1 MLKSMSFFA
10 NVSLILQ
17 AFPQLF
23 ILIPVSL
30 LKNVSWMI
38 SYFQDDLCFLALGI
52 CLVEDEML
60 NRKLGR
66 FAGQHFNG
74 VRGRWVLSKGIGRQ
88 NPKPTRLQRKNSIV
102 EAAFLVG
109 FQKTLYCT
117 ELTMHP
123 GDSFHSEMLHCVKS
137 HALFKI
143 FCGPELYFLWR
154 TTDTQPFWGFP
165 LPTLQP
171 DICLMDVG

>member
-60 NRKLGR
+60 NRK
-66 FAGQHFNG
+66 
-74 VRGRWVLSKGIGRQ
+74 
-88 NPKPTRLQRKNSIV
+88 
-102 EAAFLVG
+102 
-109 FQKTLYCT
+109 
-117 ELTMHP
+117 
-123 GDSFHSEMLHCVKS
+123 
-137 HALFKI
+137 
-143 FCGPELYFLWR
+143 
-154 TTDTQPFWGFP
+154 
-165 LPTLQP
+165 
-171 DICLMDVG
+171 